1 MTYEVVFDVWQRL
14 PQLALGVVAAL
25 ALLVVIG
32 AGLWDLNALLPRW
45 PLVLGLGTTCLFLQW
60 LIVGE
65 WPYVLAGSVVIG
77 IIVALARASRAPADK
92 LSLGS
97 RRLIVC
103 TFGMFMLVFAAF
115 QGLPMI
121 AAIDLDRRLMDG
133 EAQIVEGPVRFVP
146 FGGKTECLV
155 VDGQRFCHSE
165 VEVTAG
171 YNRQRYLIGALRDGD
186 QVRLSVIVGL
196 IVRLEVARR
205 S

>member
-45 PLVLGLGTTCLFLQW
+45 PLVIGLGTTCLFLQW

-186 QVRLSVIVGL
+186 QVRLSVIDGL

>member
-25 ALLVVIG
+25 ALPIVIC
-32 AGLWDLNALLPRW
+32 AGLWNFDALVPRW

-77 IIVALARASRAPADK
+77 IMVALARAPRAPAEK
-92 LSLGS
+92 LPVGS
-97 RRLIVC
+97 RRLVV
-103 TFGMFMLVFAAF
+103 GLFMLVFAAF

-121 AAIDLDRRLMDG
+121 AAIDLSRRLIDG
-133 EAQIVEGPVRFVP
+133 EAQIIEGPVRFVP
-146 FGGKTECLV
+146 FGGKTECLI
-155 VDGQRFCHSE
+155 VDGQRFCYSE
-165 VEVTAG
+165 WEVTAG
-171 YNRQRYLIGALRDGD
+171 YNRQRFLIGALRDGD
-186 QVRLSVIVGL
+186 RVRLSVIDGL
-196 IVRLEVARR
+196 IVRLEAARH

>member
-1 MTYEVVFDVWQRL
+1 MAYEVVFDVWQRL

-25 ALLVVIG
+25 ALLAVIG
-32 AGLWDLNALLPRW
+32 AGLWKIDALLRRW
-45 PLVLGLGTTCLFLQW
+45 PLVLGLGTACLFLQW

-77 IIVALARASRAPADK
+77 IMVALARAPRAPANK
-92 LSLGS
+92 LPLGS
-97 RRLIVC
+97 RRLIV
-103 TFGMFMLVFAAF
+103 GLFMLVFAAF

-146 FGGKTECLV
+146 FGGKTECLF
-155 VDGQRFCHSE
+155 VDEQRFCFSE
-165 VEVTAG
+165 AEVTAG
-171 YNRQRYLIGALRDGD
+171 YNRQRYLTGALRDGD
-186 QVRLSVIVGL
+186 QVRLSVIDGL

-205 S
+205 G

>member
-32 AGLWDLNALLPRW
+32 AGLRNIDALLARW
-45 PLVLGLGTTCLFLQW
+45 PLVLGLGTSCLFLQW

-77 IIVALARASRAPADK
+77 ILIALARAPRAPADK
-92 LSLGS
+92 LPLGS
-97 RRLIVC
+97 RRLIV
-103 TFGMFMLVFAAF
+103 GLFMLVFAAF

-146 FGGKTECLV
+146 FGGKTECLI
-155 VDGQRFCHSE
+155 VDGQRFCYSE
-165 VEVTAG
+165 AEVTSG

-186 QVRLSVIVGL
+186 QVRLSVIDGL

-205 S
+205 G

>member
-32 AGLWDLNALLPRW
+32 AGLWNVDALFPRW

-77 IIVALARASRAPADK
+77 IVVALARAPRAPADN
-92 LSLGS
+92 LPLGS
-97 RRLIVC
+97 LRLIV
-103 TFGMFMLVFAAF
+103 GLFMLVLAAF
-115 QGLPMI
+115 QGMPMI

-133 EAQIVEGPVRFVP
+133 EAQIVEGPVSFVP
-146 FGGKTECLV
+146 FGGKTECLI
-155 VDGQRFCHSE
+155 VDGQRFCYSE
-165 VEVTAG
+165 TEVSAG
-171 YNRQRYLIGALRDGD
+171 YNRQRYLVGALRDGD
-186 QVRLSVIVGL
+186 QVRLSVIDGL

-205 S
+205 R